1 MGLKPSISPRSKHDS
16 FKAITKAH
24 LVSLPK
30 NSKVFLS
37 FGEIDCRPNEGFI
50 SAATKLDK
58 SLEELIDQTTEGYVK
73 WFLDQNAGQKHRLYF
88 VGVPAPVY
96 NKKLTTDL
104 NSDVARTVALF
115 NTALKKYSLQHGF
128 DTVDVFK
135 FTAGKEGFSNGLFH
149 IDNYHLGA
157 KAIPEIERQ
166 LS

>member
-1 MGLKPSISPRSKHDS
+1 
-16 FKAITKAH
+16 
-24 LVSLPK
+24 
-30 NSKVFLS
+30 
-37 FGEIDCRPNEGFI
+37 
-50 SAATKLDK
+50 
-58 SLEELIDQTTEGYVK
+58 
-73 WFLDQNAGQKHRLYF
+73 
-88 VGVPAPVY
+88 
-96 NKKLTTDL
+96 
-104 NSDVARTVALF
+104 VARTVALF